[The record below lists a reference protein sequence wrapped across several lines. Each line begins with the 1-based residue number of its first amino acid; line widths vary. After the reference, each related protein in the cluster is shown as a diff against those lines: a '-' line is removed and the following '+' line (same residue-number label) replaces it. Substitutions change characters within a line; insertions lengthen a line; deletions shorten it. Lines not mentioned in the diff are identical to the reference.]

1 MGRKPVN
8 AMLNELYIENF
19 AIIDSLRISFSPG
32 MNILSGETGAGKSII
47 VGAVSVLLGDRVSND
62 LIRSSAESAVVEAR
76 FDIAGNVTA
85 RKKLEEL
92 DLCEGDELLLA
103 RTISRTGR
111 NRIYVNGRLATAG
124 MLSSISESLVN
135 ICGQH
140 EHQVLMQKENHIDV
154 LDEFAGVLKEREDYD
169 RRYQEYREITRKHE
183 ELKAAGRERRER
195 RELLGFQL
203 DEIEKSGVR
212 AGEDEELAEEK
223 RMLANAQKLRECA
236 GESYD
241 ILYGGEGSLLERLG
255 RVRTLID
262 EIRGLDQS
270 FPVAETAADSLY
282 FGLEDVA
289 LTLRD
294 YLGNIVHDPAR
305 LEEIDN
311 RLEFLGMLKR
321 KYGGSLK
328 AVLERQETVSREL
341 EELEHVE
348 ENLEGMEHAVEE
360 KRNELEKLAADL
372 SARRRDAAR
381 ALEKAVN
388 NEMADL
394 RMANTNFAVS
404 FEDRQAEND
413 SEAPAL
419 HQKGCDEVEFYF
431 SANPGETLKPLNR
444 VASGGELSR
453 LVLALKKV
461 LVHGSS
467 AETVI
472 FDEVDTGIGGAA
484 AQVVGS
490 KLRDISRR
498 HQVVC
503 ITHLPQI
510 ASFGTIHF
518 LVTKGVNDDRTSA
531 GVRKLDDDDRIE
543 EIARML
549 GGVKLTE
556 KTREHAREML
566 RLSQDVPAG

>member
-1 MGRKPVN
+1 
-8 AMLNELYIENF
+8 
-19 AIIDSLRISFSPG
+19 
-32 MNILSGETGAGKSII
+32 
-47 VGAVSVLLGDRVSND
+47 
-62 LIRSSAESAVVEAR
+62 
-76 FDIAGNVTA
+76 
-85 RKKLEEL
+85 
-92 DLCEGDELLLA
+92 
-103 RTISRTGR
+103 
-111 NRIYVNGRLATAG
+111 
-124 MLSSISESLVN
+124 VN

-140 EHQVLMQKENHIDV
+140 EHQVLLQKENHIDV
-154 LDEFAGVLKEREDYD
+154 LDEFAGILKEREDYGS
-169 RRYQEYREITRKHE
+169 RYQEYREITRKYE
-183 ELKAAGRERRER
+183 ELKAAGRERLER

-223 RMLANAQKLRECA
+223 RMLANAQKLRESA

-241 ILYGGEGSLLERLG
+241 ILYGDEGSLLERLG
-255 RVRTLID
+255 RVRTLIG
-262 EIRGLDQS
+262 EIGTLDSS

-328 AVLERQETVSREL
+328 AVLERQETASREL

-360 KRNELEKLAADL
+360 KKNELEKLAADL